1 MLIPAAQL
9 VKFTVVAA
17 ALTVATGFVPPN
29 ATPASTTRLEYT
41 LRVDPTDLTRI
52 SVELRVHDA
61 PASMLVAAHAHPEYD
76 DRYWRH
82 VENLVATDETGRALD
97 VVREDSVLWRIQNAA
112 GNVVVRY
119 RVRFPPEDGLR
130 ASWRPFLAPSGGL
143 VGGPHSFLYVGGR
156 EAAPASVTLDLPPG
170 WRVATGLPGP
180 STARTFTAADVHTLM
195 ESPMLIGSLHEWTV
209 RVRGIPHRVFYWP
222 LPNATPFDTV
232 AFVAG
237 IEQLATQA
245 LNLFGSAPYDVYSFL
260 FQDGAF
266 GGGLE
271 HPNSATLG
279 APSSDLARSPYAG
292 LTETAHEFVH
302 TWNLMAIKPVEYR
315 GVDFRVQPPVAGL
328 WFSEGLT
335 LFYADL
341 LLRRAELPTSDS
353 TRIAHLESLI
363 QRYLSAPGNA
373 RFSAEQVSRVAYNAS
388 PAALGDYTASSHLQ
402 GELIGTVLDLLI
414 RDATDG
420 ARSMDDVM
428 RLMYSRFTD
437 RGFTGADVQSAV
449 DEVCGCRSAAVF
461 DGHVRSGNPI
471 DYGRYLAPL
480 GLRMTTSMS
489 AAVDNR
495 GQPARDLR
503 VWGWQGGNEPFVRLR
518 VADPASIWG
527 KAGLHTGDQLV
538 SINGAA
544 IRTWPELRTA
554 LLGLAIGD
562 TAMVVVERPTG
573 RFETRVVMRGYDR
586 PIVRIEEIPEASE
599 RQRRLREAWLEGR

>member
-17 ALTVATGFVPPN
+17 ALAAATGFAPAS
-29 ATPASTTRLEYT
+29 ATPASATPLGYT

-52 SVELRVHDA
+52 FVEMRVQDA
-61 PASMLVAAHAHPEYD
+61 PASMLLAAHAHPEYD
-76 DRYWRH
+76 DRYWRYL
-82 VENLVATDETGRALD
+82 EDLRATDQTGRALD
-97 VVREDSVLWRIQNAA
+97 VVREDSVLWRVRNAA
-112 GNVVVRY
+112 GNIVVRY
-119 RVRFPPEDGLR
+119 RVRFPPEEGLR

-143 VGGPHSFLYVGGR
+143 VGGPHSFLYVVG
-156 EAAPASVTLDLPPG
+156 EESAPASVTLDLPPG
-170 WRVATGLPGP
+170 WRVATGLPGA
-180 STARTFTAADVHTLM
+180 STARKFTAGDMHTLM
-195 ESPMLIGSLHEWTV
+195 ESPMLVGSLREWTV
-209 RVRGIPHRVFYWP
+209 SVRGIPHRVFYWP
-222 LPNATPFDTV
+222 LPNATPFDTA

-237 IEQLATQA
+237 IEQLAAEA

-279 APSSDLARSPYAG
+279 APSSELAQNPYAG
-292 LTETAHEFVH
+292 LPETAHEFVH

-315 GVDFRVQPPVAGL
+315 GVDYRVQPPVAGL

-341 LLRRAELPTSDS
+341 LLRRAGLPASDS

-437 RGFTGADVQSAV
+437 RGFTGADVETV
-449 DEVCGCRSAAVF
+449 VGEVCGCNAGEVF
-461 DGHVRSGNPI
+461 DRHVRSGSAI
-471 DYGRYLAPL
+471 DFGRYLAPF
-480 GLRMTTSMS
+480 GFRMITSLS
-489 AAVDNR
+489 PALDNR

-503 VWGWQGGNEPFVRLR
+503 VWGWQDGNEPFVRLR

-538 SINGAA
+538 SINGTQV
-544 IRTWPELRTA
+544 RTWPELRTIF
-554 LLGLAIGD
+554 LGLAIGD
-562 TAMVVVERPTG
+562 NAAVVVERPGG
-573 RFETRVVMRGYDR
+573 RFETRVVMTGFDR
-586 PIVRIEEIPEASE
+586 ATVRIEEIPGASE
-599 RQRRLREAWLEGR
+599 RQRRLREAWLEER